1 LRSPRVDTTI
11 LDTTLLLTL
20 ALGGVAAEQLA
31 ASPAVPVT
39 DEEARALVGVWLNA
53 DRTVRLHLAED
64 WSYVGSVAGRHRG
77 AKGIYRPGGAGLLL
91 CDETGLRTPVAVLE
105 HGLEMAGHQL
115 FPG

>member
-1 LRSPRVDTTI
+1 MRTPRVDTTI
-11 LDTTLLLTL
+11 LDTASLLTL

-31 ASPAVPVT
+31 ACDPVPVT

-53 DRTVRLHLAED
+53 DRTVRLHLAAD

-77 AKGIYRPGGAGLLL
+77 ARGTYRTGGAGLLL
-91 CDETGLRTPVAVLE
+91 RDETGLHTPVAVVE